1 MSNCSREAE
10 VCRICCRIG
19 QLEGAILRTLVAP
32 EGLFPGVSGRYVGLR
47 PYRGFCTV
55 GSGSRNGLDPA
66 QLIFW
71 QRSEGGVWEELEA
84 W

>member
-32 EGLFPGVSGRYVGLR
+32 EGLFPGYQDGMSACGRIGAFALWV
-47 PYRGFCTV
+47 
-55 GSGSRNGLDPA
+55 LD
-66 QLIFW
+66 L
-71 QRSEGGVWEELEA
+71 GTA
-84 W
+84 WIRLS